1 MSNNNF
7 NKINIRTKKNLT
19 DAIEKFGFVPF
30 FTNSI
35 DGFSIEEHVSQDLWW
50 NGVDGWKVWEW
61 KGPII
66 KELKCAYGKFFDKK
80 AVFISKDWFYD
91 FANYRRDG
99 YDFDA
104 RFDDGLASYRE
115 KELYDLIKENEPIT
129 SKKLKEICN
138 YKKGGK
144 VGFETLITKLQEKC
158 YILTSDFVY
167 LRDKNGNPYGW
178 GVAEYSTPEKFFGKT
193 FVSKVYKR
201 SPEKSYER
209 LFNHLQEILPDE
221 RAGRYRLL
229 LK

>member
-193 FVSKVYKR
+193 FVSKVYKA
-201 SPEKSYER
+201 
-209 LFNHLQEILPDE
+209 DE
-221 RAGRYRLL
+221 EDIKRLL
-229 LK
+229 K